1 MKDILEMAQGQLTR
15 VIAVRLRPG
24 TDVLAGLTEACS
36 RAGISNGVILSA
48 IGSLDGVAYCN
59 PVELPEKK
67 AGYGYGEVLHLT
79 GPIEL
84 TAGSGI
90 VCHDDQGNTNLHVHM
105 SLSDRYGSAHGG
117 HLVEGTRVLL
127 TVDVVIAE
135 IGGLVMGRKFDEELE
150 VPLFAPRQARQ
161 ADKRKV

>member
-1 MKDILEMAQGQLTR
+1 MNDILEMAQGNLTR

-24 TDVLAGLTEACS
+24 TDVLQGLTEACR
-36 RAGISNGVILSA
+36 RAGINNGVILSA

-59 PVELPEKK
+59 PVELPDKK

-90 VCHDDQGNTNLHVHM
+90 ICHDDQGVTNLHVHM
-105 SLSDRYGSAHGG
+105 SLSDRYGNAHGG
-117 HLVEGTRVLL
+117 HR
-127 TVDVVIAE
+127 
-135 IGGLVMGRKFDEELE
+135 
-150 VPLFAPRQARQ
+150 
-161 ADKRKV
+161 

>member
-1 MKDILEMAQGQLTR
+1 MSDYIEMAQGKLGR
-15 VIAVRLRPG
+15 VIVVRLRPG
-24 TDVLAGLTEACS
+24 ADVLLSLEEAC
-36 RAGISNGVILSA
+36 REHNITNGVILSA
-48 IGSLDGVAYCN
+48 IGSLQSPQFCDV
-59 PVELPEKK
+59 VEMPIK

-90 VCHDDQGNTNLHVHM
+90 ICHDDQGNTNLHVHM
-105 SLSDRYGSAHGG
+105 SLSDRYGNAHGG
-117 HLVEGTRVLL
+117 HLVEGTKVLL

-150 VPLFAPRQARQ
+150 VPLFAPKQA
-161 ADKRKV
+161 

>member
-1 MKDILEMAQGQLTR
+1 MGNLDMEMAQGKLGR
-15 VIAVRLRPG
+15 VVALRLKPG
-24 TDVLAGLTEACS
+24 TDVLLGLEEACKRS
-36 RAGISNGVILSA
+36 GINNGVILSA

-117 HLVEGTRVLL
+117 HLVEGTKVLL
-127 TVDVVIAE
+127 TVDVILAE
-135 IGGLVMGRKFDEELE
+135 IEGLVMGRKFDEELE
-150 VPLFAPRQARQ
+150 VPLFAPRQA
-161 ADKRKV
+161 